1 MEWSNPA
8 NAGNRE
14 AGAITQPSIR
24 PIDSL
29 LFWLIANNAVSLS
42 QLTQADFPT
51 KIQCDDG
58 GFFFIVGLCFGR
70 VHEKCHFRKKKK
82 KILLQ
87 ILSGCEALESFHSQ
101 NSFFNPICI
110 VN

>member
-1 MEWSNPA
+1 MEWNNPA

-58 GFFFIVGLCFGR
+58 GFFLLLDCVLVVFMKNVTLG
-70 VHEKCHFRKKKK
+70 KKKK
-82 KILLQ
+82 KRFCFKPSVVVKLWKVFIVR
-87 ILSGCEALESFHSQ
+87 ILSVIQYAL
-101 NSFFNPICI
+101 
-110 VN
+110 

>member
-1 MEWSNPA
+1 MEWNNPA

-58 GFFFIVGLCFGR
+58 GFFLLLDCVLVVFMKNVTLG
-70 VHEKCHFRKKKK
+70 KKKK
-82 KILLQ
+82 KVLLQ
-87 ILSGCEALESFHSQ
+87 TLSGCEALESFHSQ
-101 NSFFNPICI
+101 NSFCNPICI